1 MPISPKP
8 RRGAPRGASGRGG
21 AAGRTPIVDDPNI
34 AAAALLYDMAAL
46 HASERSRIGYKRA
59 AAAIVALPASV
70 VQLVESGALEDVSL
84 IGPSSTRILTE
95 FVLHGRSA
103 MVDAAFAASPR
114 RDEVLRARELRS
126 NFLSEYAKGRV
137 LSMRLPG
144 PVVGLS
150 SYRGDLQMHS
160 RWSDGAETV
169 QAMAEACLALGR
181 SRMGITDHSHGLPV
195 AKGMSMAAA
204 RQQGLE
210 VDALNDRYAGRFRIF
225 KGVEANIRA
234 DGSLDLEPEERRA
247 FEYVVAA
254 PHALLRREDD
264 QTARMLAAVR
274 APGVAI
280 LGHPRGR
287 MYGRRP
293 GVRAD
298 WPRVFAAAAE
308 RQIAIELDG
317 NWHRQDLDWEL
328 AARAVEAGCI
338 LALDSDAHS
347 VSELRF
353 AEYAI
358 AHARVVRTPAERVI
372 NYWSD
377 ERLDAWM
384 RERRGS

>member
-1 MPISPKP
+1 MSPKP
-8 RRGAPRGASGRGG
+8 RPSAPRRASGRGG
-21 AAGRTPIVDDPNI
+21 TAGRTPIVDDPNI